1 MAWKLRVI
9 VSKKKRRFT
18 DGSYDLDLSYIYPN
32 IIAMGFP
39 ADKLEGVYRN
49 NIESVVRFLNERH
62 KDHFKVYNLC
72 SERNYDISKFGNRVA
87 HFPFDDHNPPNF
99 NLFKPFCE
107 DLDGWLGEHDTNV
120 AVIHCKAGK
129 GRTGV
134 MICAYML
141 HRQMFTDSQKALD
154 HYAFARTVNGKG
166 VTIPSQRRY
175 VDYYGQLVLNRLDY
189 LPTTLLLQAI
199 HFDTIPMLSNSGTC
213 TPFVIINQQKVKI
226 YTSLPLEGVKRA
238 DKKLM
243 FSIPKGGLP
252 ICGDI
257 KIEFFHK
264 SNKLKKDKMFH
275 FWVNTF
281 FILNSKCESVKQC
294 SVDLL
299 PDIKLEGTHSRQVL
313 EMTLQKDEL
322 DKANKDKTNRLYS
335 PNFKVIC
342 YFSSVDG
349 DRRPSV
355 DLIDGVSGVHIDEP
369 DENFSDTDSESE
381 WNSLECTQV

>member
-1 MAWKLRVI
+1 MAWKLRVM

-72 SERNYDISKFGNRVA
+72 SERNYDISKFGNRVE

-99 NLFKPFCE
+99 NLFKPFCD
-107 DLDGWLGEHDTNV
+107 DLDGWLGEDEKNT

-141 HRQMFTDSQKALD
+141 HRQMYSDAQKALD

-175 VDYYGQLVLNRLDY
+175 VDYYGQLVLNKLEYR
-189 LPTTLLLQAI
+189 PTTLLLQAV
-199 HFDTIPMLSNSGTC
+199 HFDTIPMLTNSGTC
-213 TPFVIINQQKVKI
+213 TPFVIVNQQKVKI
-226 YTSLPLEGVKRA
+226 YTSPPLEGVKRA
-238 DKKLM
+238 DKTLA
-243 FSIPKGGLP
+243 FELPKGGLP

-264 SNKLKKDKMFH
+264 PNKLKKDKMFH

-281 FILNSKCESVKQC
+281 FVLNSRGENIHQCNTEDLPQMKACTKNKQML
-294 SVDLL
+294 V
-299 PDIKLEGTHSRQVL
+299 
-313 EMTLQKDEL
+313 MTLNKEEL

-342 YFSSVDG
+342 YFSSVDESK
-349 DRRPSV
+349 RPSV
-355 DLIDGVSGVHIDEP
+355 DISSVSSVHIEEP
-369 DENFSDTDSESE
+369 EENISDTDSESE
-381 WNSLECTQV
+381 WDSLDCTQV